1 MGTNLFLNGVGDRQ
15 NYPEALRWFQLA
27 AAQGHIASC
36 FLIAH
41 FYHRGC
47 GICGDVNEAIRWYRR
62 AAAAGHARAAYTLNE
77 LLHV

>member
-1 MGTNLFLNGVGDRQ
+1 MGTTLFLNGHGDIE

-41 FYHRGC
+41 FYHHGY
-47 GICGDVNEAIRWYRR
+47 GICADVAEAIRWYRR
-62 AAAAGHARAAYTLNE
+62 AAAAGHARAAYTLTD